1 MKFRLTIFALALILL
16 NSCVSKKKY
25 NEVSKTVEE
34 KTSEKA
40 VLEEVLNKL
49 AVENDSL
56 KRLIYELDSMY
67 RVEKEK
73 SSIAYNTNGKN
84 SSDRSLK
91 VKPKR
96 SNMSGKEEYE
106 KKAIFIYNFLSY
118 IFWPSDPKSETFN
131 IGIVGES
138 PIKQALT
145 ANVYGK
151 SVNKLPIVVEN
162 YTAGKDYKIL
172 FFTEAGQGQF
182 NKIKKQVANS
192 VVLFVTENS
201 LLESIGS
208 HISLYVD
215 GNKVRFTAN
224 RKALEKSK
232 LKVSNTFYS
241 LSD

>member
-1 MKFRLTIFALALILL
+1 MAQ
-16 NSCVSKKKY
+16 
-25 NEVSKTVEE
+25 E
-34 KTSEKA
+34 KSSEKE
-40 VLEEVLNKL
+40 VLETVLNKL

-56 KRLIYELDSMY
+56 NRLIYELDSLY
-67 RVEKEK
+67 RMEKEK
-73 SSIAYNTNGKN
+73 NSIAYTTNGK

-96 SNMSGKEEYE
+96 GNISGKEEYE
-106 KKAIFIYNFLSY
+106 KKAIFVYNFLSY
-118 IFWPSDPKSETFN
+118 IIWPPDSKTETFN

-138 PIKQALT
+138 PIKQTLA

-151 SVNKLPIVVEN
+151 KINKQSIVVEN
-162 YTAGKDYKIL
+162 YTAGNNYKIL
-172 FFTEAGQGQF
+172 FFTEAGQAQF
-182 NKIKKQVANS
+182 NKIKKQVTS
-192 VVLFVTENS
+192 GVVLFITENS
-201 LLESIGS
+201 LLENIGS

>member
-1 MKFRLTIFALALILL
+1 MAQ
-16 NSCVSKKKY
+16 
-25 NEVSKTVEE
+25 E
-34 KTSEKA
+34 KNSEKE
-40 VLEEVLNKL
+40 VLENVLNKL
-49 AVENDSL
+49 AMENDSL
-56 KRLIYELDSMY
+56 TRLIYELDSLY
-67 RVEKEK
+67 RTEKEK
-73 SSIAYNTNGKN
+73 SSVAYNTNGKTTGG
-84 SSDRSLK
+84 DRSLK

-96 SNMSGKEEYE
+96 GNISGKEEYE
-106 KKAIFIYNFLSY
+106 KKAIFVYNFLSY
-118 IFWPSDPKSETFN
+118 IFWPADSKTETFN

-138 PIKQALT
+138 PIKQALS

-151 SVNKLPIVVEN
+151 TVNKLPIVVEN
-162 YTAGKDYKIL
+162 YTPGNSYKIL
-172 FFTEAGQGQF
+172 FFTEAGQAQF

-201 LLESIGS
+201 LLENIGS

-241 LSD
+241 LSN